1 MPGITRTDSPNTNR
15 DYFDGIIDDVRITP
29 GTASFQ
35 GNNDFITIPEADFN
49 FGNGSFTV
57 ENRLHSPVVKGP
69 ILQSK
74 RGQEI
79 KHRYQLDKGDSI
91 IYYNGNGNYLATVQ
105 KLNRKRNKGQIL
117 IEDKKLL
124 GIEFREDTGWCLVRA
139 IYPDMSSLFTG
150 AGWTSATT
158 VTDDQGF
165 ADRQTTTN
173 TTTTNTNDITTM
185 DAAELQEYA
194 KRFYNERRYRR

>member
-29 GTASFQ
+29 GIANFQ
-35 GNNDFITIPEADFN
+35 HTDGFTTIPDANFT
-49 FGNGSFTV
+49 FGNESFTV
-57 ENRLHSPVVKGP
+57 EARLPIPVVKGP

-79 KHRYQLDKGDSI
+79 KHQYQLDKGDSI
-91 IYYNGNGNYLATVQ
+91 IYYNGNGHWPATVQ
-105 KLNRKRNKGQIL
+105 KLNRKQDKGKIL

-124 GIEFREDTGWCLVRA
+124 DIEFRENTGWCLVKA
-139 IYPDMSSLFTG
+139 IYPDMSSIFTG
-150 AGWTSATT
+150 MGWMSATT

-165 ADRQTTTN
+165 ADGETTTED
-173 TTTTNTNDITTM
+173 TS
-185 DAAELQEYA
+185 
-194 KRFYNERRYRR
+194 